1 MRRQKSAHSS
11 LSASNP
17 EAGKQLV
24 ASPTKVTSAA
34 KASPLQKRS
43 SSRSKKQHDIVDED
57 VVMKDVEEEKKQKP
71 VSAAKR

>member
-17 EAGKQLV
+17 EAAKQLV

-34 KASPLQKRS
+34 KASPLQRRS
-43 SSRSKKQHDIVDED
+43 SSRSKKHDIVDED